1 MIPWYQGTRYTAVRI
16 PRMHLPVVYEICS
29 WNGNK
34 YVMFQFNTAYINNVQ
49 CFTTTRKK
57 KILVKNRKCDR
68 EIRKSEVVLLM
79 SEQGNII
86 GRTYT
91 YAYVKPQLL

>member
-1 MIPWYQGTRYTAVRI
+1 MQLEW
-16 PRMHLPVVYEICS
+16 
-29 WNGNK
+29 K
-34 YVMFQFNTAYINNVQ
+34 YVMFQFNTVYINNVQ
-49 CFTTTRKK
+49 CFTTIRKI

>member
-1 MIPWYQGTRYTAVRI
+1 MQLEW
-16 PRMHLPVVYEICS
+16 
-29 WNGNK
+29 K
-34 YVMFQFNTAYINNVQ
+34 YVMFQFNTVYINNVQ
-49 CFTTTRKK
+49 CFTTIRKN

-86 GRTYT
+86 GRKYT

>member
-1 MIPWYQGTRYTAVRI
+1 MQLEW
-16 PRMHLPVVYEICS
+16 
-29 WNGNK
+29 K
-34 YVMFQFNTAYINNVQ
+34 YVMFQIYTVYINNVQ
-49 CFTTTRKK
+49 CFTTTRKN

-68 EIRKSEVVLLM
+68 EIRNSEVVLLM

-86 GRTYT
+86 GRTDT

>member
-1 MIPWYQGTRYTAVRI
+1 
-16 PRMHLPVVYEICS
+16 
-29 WNGNK
+29 
-34 YVMFQFNTAYINNVQ
+34 MFQFNTVYINNVQ
-49 CFTTTRKK
+49 CITTTRKK
-57 KILVKNRKCDR
+57 QNLVKNRKCDR

-86 GRTYT
+86 GRTDT